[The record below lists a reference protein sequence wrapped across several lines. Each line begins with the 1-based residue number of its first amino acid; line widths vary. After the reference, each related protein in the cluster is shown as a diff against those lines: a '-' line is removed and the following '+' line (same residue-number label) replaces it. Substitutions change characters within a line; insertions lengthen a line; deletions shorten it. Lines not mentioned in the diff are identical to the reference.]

1 MPRCTTILISL
12 FFLFNLL
19 PASWAFAGELDK
31 FEEDATKV
39 KEDKPSSQH
48 NHNDDDS
55 FLGDIFAQIV
65 ISAGK
70 GSLSREG
77 YAEEGDTVAK
87 RQQGDRLLPR
97 ARLDVAGQFLEH
109 DISAVDLRGE
119 VGYAAF
125 AGQVRYTRMWEDSNG
140 NALTTTYGHFLLRM
154 ALGSKGEMD
163 LGVGALNLAGRQSTT
178 GVSMTLPIQVHGDNF
193 GVEARPAWSALNDNV
208 IQDYDV
214 ALVAGVRFVALRA
227 GYRWLLAPHETLK
240 GPYAGV
246 SLSW

>member
-1 MPRCTTILISL
+1 MARCTTIFISL
-12 FFLFNLL
+12 FFLFNFL
-19 PASWAFAGELDK
+19 PASCALAGELDK

-55 FLGDIFAQIV
+55 ILGDIFVHIV
-65 ISAGK
+65 MSLGK
-70 GSLSREG
+70 ESMSREG
-77 YAEEGDTVAK
+77 HAEEGDTVAK
-87 RQQGDRLLPR
+87 RQRGERLLPR
-97 ARLDVAGQFLEH
+97 ARLDVSGQFLEH

-125 AGQVRYTRMWEDSNG
+125 AGQVRYTRMWEDGSG
-140 NALTTTYGHFLLRM
+140 DALTTTYGHFLFRL

-178 GVSMTLPIQVHGDNF
+178 GVSTTLPIQVHGDNF
-193 GVEARPAWSALNDNV
+193 GVEARPVWSALNGNV

-214 ALVAGVRFVALRA
+214 ALVAGVRFVAFRA